1 MKSNLKSLVKYFV
14 AMSTFVF
21 LFSCKN
27 TFDLEPKNV
36 LEYNQTY
43 RNVYDAD
50 AAVLGIYGQ
59 FLGLAKQYI
68 VLNELR
74 ADLMDVTDNADQY
87 LKQINTHTA
96 TADNPFA
103 SPLPFYKIILNCND
117 VLHNFDLMLQD
128 KRMTIEEYNHRYSD
142 IGAIRCWLY
151 LQVGI
156 HWGTVPYVTDPVANI
171 NDLKDPAKFAR
182 IPFNELLD
190 KTLIFAETLPYKE
203 AYPTGSSMIN
213 ANDGYAMAKILI
225 LKKLVLGDLNLWKEN
240 WSQAAG
246 YYKSV
251 MSSADVLY
259 NNNGS
264 EQMYE
269 TYKVANFTSA
279 AVLNGNWNIM
289 FWGAFNERYSNYEN
303 IWVMPFDKNFKPENP
318 FIDMFSVSKSYLFK
332 PSIKAINN
340 WANESNTTNTRIGDS
355 FRASGS
361 YRTNSGK
368 LEITKFLGTYNSGL
382 QFETTGKWILYRAG
396 MLHMRVAEAANRDN
410 RSHLAYALLNT
421 GIKTAYDSPIDLK
434 TLSSAALR
442 TRNVTYIQQSDKSV
456 NSPYYYDGRDADFPV
471 FRAPYY
477 RSAGIRTRVGLSPVL
492 LDSVKYFDLNTPT
505 VNVKNASGVITDIIN
520 KPVINQAALT
530 LFLED
535 AIVKECSEES
545 AFEGYRWGDLLRIAL
560 RRNDTN
566 YLATAVAS
574 KFPAGSANYNLVFSK
589 LSNRANWYLPFNW
602 E

>member
-1 MKSNLKSLVKYFV
+1 MKSNLKSLVKYLVAFSAFV
-14 AMSTFVF
+14 S

-87 LKQINTHTA
+87 LKQINTHTE

-117 VLHNFDLMLQD
+117 VLHNFDIMLQD
-128 KRMTIEEYNHRYSD
+128 KRMTVEEYNHRYSD
-142 IGAIRCWLY
+142 VGAIRCWLY

-156 HWGTVPYVTDPVANI
+156 HWGTVPYVTDPIANI
-171 NDLKDPAKFAR
+171 NDLKDPSKFAR

-190 KTLIFAETLPYKE
+190 KTLVFAESLPYKE
-203 AYPTGSSMIN
+203 AYPVGSSMIN

-225 LKKLVLGDLNLWKEN
+225 LKKLVLGDLNLWKQN

-251 MSSADVLY
+251 MSSADVIY

-269 TYKVANFTSA
+269 TYKVAAFTSA
-279 AVLNGNWNIM
+279 AVLNGNWGIM

-332 PSIKAINN
+332 PSVKAINN

-355 FRASGS
+355 FRASAS
-361 YRTNSGK
+361 YRTNLGK

-382 QFETTGKWILYRAG
+382 QFETTGKWVLYRAG

-434 TLSSAALR
+434 TLSSSVLR

-505 VNVKNASGVITDIIN
+505 VNVKNASGVITDIIY
-520 KPVINQAALT
+520 KPVIDQTALT

-560 RRNDTN
+560 RRNDPT
-566 YLATAVAS
+566 YLANAVAA
-574 KFPAGSANYNLVFSK
+574 KFPVGSANYNLVFSR
-589 LSNRANWYLPFNW
+589 LSNQANWYLPFNW